1 MKYAEAKQ
9 INLSFNDGPKEIT
22 TLVIDIKR
30 VVSAPCLINLK
41 RKKIHIK
48 ELIVK
53 KCLIL
58 KRWTK
63 ALMVKHSL

>member
-1 MKYAEAKQ
+1 MLK
-9 INLSFNDGPKEIT
+9 IF
-22 TLVIDIKR
+22 KR
-30 VVSAPCLINLK
+30 LK
-41 RKKIHIK
+41 LKIHIK